1 LPARRKPR
9 KTDKEAAVETSDDRP
24 VGRGIWSGSITF
36 GLVTIPVELHSAT
49 HRELTPMRMLGP
61 KGAPLKRRFACPE
74 HDEILEDEDI
84 VRGYEI
90 EDGEFVLVTDD
101 ELEALAPRRSRD
113 IDLQRFVP
121 RSSID
126 PAYFE
131 RAYVLV
137 PGQEQTKAYRLLA
150 ETMERTGR
158 AAIATFV
165 MREKAYAVA
174 IFSDHGVMRAVTLR
188 FADEVRSPKE
198 VGLPAPQETDK
209 KRTSA
214 MKRLVASH
222 AKAALVDAELEEL
235 ESDEVLRLAEKK
247 LKQGEDVV
255 EVEEEPREDEPAEGG
270 EVVDLM
276 AKIRERLRAPPT
288 RTKSPRAKTPRRTKS
303 KRVSATKSPR
313 ARARPPA
320 PAYPRGGRGKSG
332 AARGRRASTR

>member
-1 LPARRKPR
+1 
-9 KTDKEAAVETSDDRP
+9 

-49 HRELTPMRMLGP
+49 HRQLTPMRMLGP
-61 KGAPLKRRFACPE
+61 NGAPLKRRFACPE
-74 HDEILEDEDI
+74 HDELLEDEDI
-84 VRGYEI
+84 VRGYEVD
-90 EDGEFVLVTDD
+90 DGEFVLVTDD

-113 IDLQRFVP
+113 IDLRRFVP

-150 ETMERTGR
+150 QTMEKTDR

-165 MREKAYAVA
+165 MRDKAYAVA
-174 IFSDHGVMRAVTLR
+174 IFSDRGVMRAVTLR

-198 VGLPAPQETDK
+198 VGLPAPQDADA
-209 KRTSA
+209 KRVGA
-214 MKRLVASH
+214 MKKLITSH
-222 AKAALVDAELEEL
+222 AKASLLDAELKVLEE
-235 ESDEVLRLAEKK
+235 DDVLRIAEKK
-247 LKQGEDVV
+247 LKQGEDVI
-255 EVEEEPREDEPAEGG
+255 EVQAEAREEEAEEG

-276 AKIRERLRAPPT
+276 AKIRERLREASTPAKT
-288 RTKSPRAKTPRRTKS
+288 ARAKTPRRTKS
-303 KRVSATKSPR
+303 KRVSASKSR
-313 ARARPPA
+313 QGARARPSG

-332 AARGRRASTR
+332 ASRGRRASTR

>member
-1 LPARRKPR
+1 MPARRRSR
-9 KTDKEAAVETSDDRP
+9 KAAEDKAREPSDDRP

-49 HRELTPMRMLGP
+49 HRQLTPMRMLGP

-74 HDEILEDEDI
+74 HDELLEDEDI
-84 VRGYEI
+84 VRGYEV

-101 ELEALAPRRSRD
+101 ELESLAPRRSRD

-121 RSSID
+121 RTSID

-150 ETMERTGR
+150 ETMERTDR

-165 MREKAYAVA
+165 MRDKAYAVA
-174 IFSDHGVMRAVTLR
+174 IFSDRGVMRAVTLR

-198 VGLPAPQETDK
+198 VGLPAPEDADP
-209 KRTSA
+209 KRVTA
-214 MKRLVASH
+214 MKKLITAH
-222 AKAALVDAELEEL
+222 AKPALVDSELKELEK
-235 ESDEVLRLAEKK
+235 DDVLRVAEKK

-255 EVEEEPREDEPAEGG
+255 EVPKEARDEEPAEEG

-276 AKIRERLRAPPT
+276 AKIRERLRQTPA
-288 RTKSPRAKTPRRTKS
+288 RAKTPRRTQS
-303 KRVSATKSPR
+303 KRASASKSTK
-313 ARARPPA
+313 PA
-320 PAYPRGGRGKSG
+320 TR
-332 AARGRRASTR
+332 RRASARR